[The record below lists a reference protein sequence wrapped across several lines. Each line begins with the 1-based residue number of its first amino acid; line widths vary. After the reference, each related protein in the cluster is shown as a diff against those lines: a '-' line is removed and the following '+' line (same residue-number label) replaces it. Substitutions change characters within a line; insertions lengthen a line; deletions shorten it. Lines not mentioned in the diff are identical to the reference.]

1 MSERFVTLISN
12 DTGIIIMNSDDL
24 RIRLTFERKG
34 AKKMVPFN
42 DMRMMVYQPDIEYL
56 LKEGMVIVEDMQDRI
71 DLGLEQPGTTE
82 PTEVIALTD
91 EDRAYYLTK
100 MTVKEFKEKVEVLP
114 YEQMMSLID
123 YAIANKILNIEKARI
138 LKSMAGIDIIKAISL
153 AEAANEPLSEKEK
166 ESLKPHKP
174 K

>member
-42 DMRMMVYQPDIEYL
+42 DMRMMVYQPDVEYL

-91 EDRAYYLTK
+91 EDR
-100 MTVKEFKEKVEVLP
+100 
-114 YEQMMSLID
+114 
-123 YAIANKILNIEKARI
+123 
-138 LKSMAGIDIIKAISL
+138 
-153 AEAANEPLSEKEK
+153 
-166 ESLKPHKP
+166 
-174 K
+174 